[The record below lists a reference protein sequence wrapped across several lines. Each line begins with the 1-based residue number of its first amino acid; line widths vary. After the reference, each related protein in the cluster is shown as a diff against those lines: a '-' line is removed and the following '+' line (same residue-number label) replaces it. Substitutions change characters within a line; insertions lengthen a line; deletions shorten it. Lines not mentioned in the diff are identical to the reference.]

1 VRDKDESDNDAEKE
15 SRRVRGPLSHASEVL
30 APLSLFVSV
39 YLATFVA
46 FGLLFRLHIQWAGL
60 AGAIVATLATIRIW
74 ERGRW
79 AIGLRTSP
87 GNALRELTFGAALA
101 TVLIGVCSVLIVLT
115 TDLRQ
120 SFRGGFPTADLLL
133 LFAPAALHEE
143 LAFRG
148 YVFQKLRQWSRW
160 GAIAISSAVFAL
172 MHGGNA
178 GVSVLGIVN
187 IVIAGV
193 LLALAYERYRR
204 LWFPIGIHFAW
215 NLMSGPILGYPV
227 SGFVPQDSV
236 LAVIGT
242 GPALQTGGA
251 FGIEGSVFM
260 TVVEIAGIAI
270 LLKMQKAE

>member
-1 VRDKDESDNDAEKE
+1 
-15 SRRVRGPLSHASEVL
+15 
-30 APLSLFVSV
+30 VSV

-46 FGLLFRLHIQWAGL
+46 FGLLFALRVQWAGL
-60 AGAIVATLATIRIW
+60 VAAIVATLATIRVW

-79 AIGLRTSP
+79 AIGLATAP
-87 GNALRELTFGAALA
+87 KNAFRELTLGVGFAA
-101 TVLIGVCSVLIVLT
+101 VLITACSALIILF
-115 TDLRQ
+115 TDVRQ

-172 MHGGNA
+172 MHGGNT
-178 GVSVLGIVN
+178 GVSVLAVIN

-227 SGFVPQDSV
+227 SGFIPKESV
-236 LAVIGT
+236 LAVVGSGT
-242 GPALQTGGA
+242 VLQTGGA

-260 TVVEIAGIAI
+260 TVVEIAGIAV